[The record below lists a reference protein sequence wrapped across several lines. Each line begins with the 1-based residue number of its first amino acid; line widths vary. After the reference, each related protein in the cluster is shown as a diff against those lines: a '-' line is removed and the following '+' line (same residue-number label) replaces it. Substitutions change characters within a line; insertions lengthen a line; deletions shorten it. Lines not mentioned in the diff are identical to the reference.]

1 MTHRSSSPSQPAV
14 SIITCT
20 KRPECL
26 HNLLENYA
34 RQNYRNKELIV
45 ILNHSNLKLPEYQM
59 AAKSYRNVRIYSKPE
74 QLSLG
79 SCLNYGV
86 KVSKHGLIAKFD
98 DDDYY
103 APDYLNESVRLMIK
117 TRADIVGKRA
127 HFMQLAGQKALLHR
141 YPNMA
146 NQWVPLVQ
154 GATMLVKRHVFDQV
168 AFPNQ
173 NRSECVKFC
182 AACIARNYKIYSGS
196 PYHFLANRRSN
207 SNNHTWIISDK
218 NLLTQH
224 VKKLNVD
231 NAKKFVSRG

>member
-1 MTHRSSSPSQPAV
+1 MTRTSISPSQPTV

-20 KRPECL
+20 KRAECL
-26 HNLLENYA
+26 HNLLENYV
-34 RQNYRNKELIV
+34 RQNYRHKELIV
-45 ILNHSNLKLPEYQM
+45 IINHSSLKLSEYQM
-59 AAKSYRNVRIYSKPE
+59 AAKPYRNVRIYSKPE
-74 QLSLG
+74 DLSLG
-79 SCLNYGV
+79 SCLNFGV
-86 KVSKHGLIAKFD
+86 KVSKHSIIAKFD

-103 APDYLNESVRLMIK
+103 APDYLKDSVHLMIK

-127 HFMQLAGQKALLHR
+127 HFMQLAGQKDLLYR

-154 GATMLVKRHVFDQV
+154 GATLLVRRNVFNQV

-182 AACIARNYKIYSGS
+182 ADCITRNFRIYSGS
-196 PYHFLANRRSN
+196 PYHFIANRRRN
-207 SNNHTWIISDK
+207 SKNHTWMVSDK

-224 VKKLNVD
+224 VKRLQVD
-231 NAKKFVSRG
+231 NAKKFASRS